1 MKKSQKTVLTGML
14 ALLTA
19 AGVLASCGESGTP
32 AQDTAPATEPTAV
45 TEETADPNDRSFI
58 KDNLPDDLDFGGKTF
73 AFLCTSVSKNE
84 KDYAGP
90 AEQTGEIVE
99 DAVLARNA
107 SVADRLNIKFQ
118 YDAQELDGSTAP
130 DTIKKLVMAGDSSYD
145 AFIAIQWGITKIVT
159 DNCLYN
165 VNDLKYLDFSQP
177 WWNNFYMDELTISK
191 DCRFFLVGD
200 FDLDMLEWARALFY
214 NKVMYANYFDEGDGL
229 YREVL
234 DGKWTIDRMAE
245 LCKAVYIDYNN
256 DAKYDIDDQL
266 GFITYGTMSSADA
279 FVYATDLSFSQ
290 RTPDG
295 LVELA
300 LMNERAVTL
309 AEKINNL
316 FWQSGTYS
324 NLNISSSDEMAS
336 AFKSGR
342 VLFLGNSSLGTAK
355 SLRDMKDDFGF
366 LPFPKFDESQEGYRA
381 LVHDAVLL
389 SCVSAASENTDIA
402 GAVFEALNAETY
414 RSVTPVWYET
424 ALKVKYSRDEISTEM
439 IDLIHDSIT
448 TNFLFAYNYA
458 LNNAGLLFRE
468 LITKNS
474 TDYASLVKKN
484 EKGAQK
490 AMDKLVAAFTENAQ

>member
-1 MKKSQKTVLTGML
+1 MKNTQKTVLTGML
-14 ALLTA
+14 ALLTV
-19 AGVLASCGESGTP
+19 AGVLSSCGDAGT
-32 AQDTAPATEPTAV
+32 AVQETAAVTETAVV
-45 TEETADPNDRSFI
+45 TEETVDPNDRSQI
-58 KDNLPDDLDFGGKTF
+58 KDNLPDTLDFGGKTF
-73 AFLCTSVSKNE
+73 SFLCSTVKKCAE
-84 KDYAGP
+84 DYAGP
-90 AEQTGEIVE
+90 EEQTGEIVD
-99 DAVLARNA
+99 DAVLARNNT
-107 SVADRLNIKFQ
+107 VAERLNINFRF
-118 YDAQELDGSTAP
+118 DAEELNGDTAP
-130 DTIKKLVMAGDSSYD
+130 ATVKKLVMAGDTTYD
-145 AFIAIQWGITKIVT
+145 AFLMLQWGITKIIT

-165 VNDLKYLDFSQP
+165 LNDLDYLDFSQP
-177 WWNNFYMDELTISK
+177 WWNNYYMDELTISK
-191 DCRFFLVGD
+191 DCRFFFVGD
-200 FDLDMLEWARALFY
+200 FDLDMLEWSRALFY

-256 DAKYDIDDQL
+256 DAKNDIDDQL
-266 GFITYGTMSSADA
+266 GFITYGTASSVDA
-279 FVYATDLSFSQ
+279 FVYASDISFSQ

-316 FWQSGTYS
+316 FWQPGTFS
-324 NLNISSSDEMAS
+324 NLSATSEEEMRS
-336 AFKSGR
+336 AFMSGK

-366 LPFPKFDESQEGYRA
+366 LPFPKFDEGQDGYRA
-381 LVHDAVLL
+381 LVHDSVLL
-389 SCVSAASENTDIA
+389 SCISGASLNTDIA

-424 ALKVKYSRDEISTEM
+424 ALKVKYSRDAVSTEM

-490 AMDKLVAAFTENAQ
+490 AMDKLVAAFNENAQ